1 MKLNV
6 KAFALTCGLVWG
18 LGLFALTWWIIAF
31 DGATGERTLI
41 GELYRGYSISPA
53 GSLIGLAW
61 ALVDGAIGGAVFA
74 ALYNVLAGR
83 SHSKPNE
90 LALQR

>member
-6 KAFALTCGLVWG
+6 KAFGPTCGIVWG
-18 LGLFALTWWIIAF
+18 LGLFFLTWWAIAF

-41 GELYRGYSISPA
+41 GQLYRGYTISPM

-61 ALVDGAIGGAVFA
+61 AFFDGWIGGVVFA
-74 ALYNVLAGR
+74 WLYNVLAGR
-83 SHSKPNE
+83 PRE
-90 LALQR
+90 GG